1 MFYDKPEGSDDSSD
15 IPKTKVI
22 SDPSAVPVLFH
33 KKKQIIL
40 NLLLEK
46 ELNIMELKQETNL
59 NPGTIKRYLDDLV
72 SKDLAFLTRKVQNE
86 YGFFLK
92 YYRATA
98 KSFIVHIE
106 WPLNTVI

>member
-1 MFYDKPEGSDDSSD
+1 MFYEKHEDSEEALD

-22 SDPSAVPVLFH
+22 NDPSVVPVLFH

-46 ELNIMELKQETNL
+46 EFNIMELKKETKL

-72 SKDLAFLTRKVQNE
+72 SKDLAFLTRKIQNE

-98 KSFIVHIE
+98 KSFIIHIT
-106 WPLNTVI
+106 WPSD

>member
-1 MFYDKPEGSDDSSD
+1 MFYEKPEHSENGSD
-15 IPKTKVI
+15 IPAKKVI
-22 SDPSAVPVLFH
+22 NDPFVVPILFH

-40 NLLLEK
+40 YLLIKK
-46 ELNIMELKQETNL
+46 ELNIMDLKNETKW

-72 SKDLAFLTRKVQNE
+72 SKDLVRLTRKLQNE

-98 KSFIVHIE
+98 KSFVIHIE
-106 WPLNTVI
+106 WPSDILV

>member
-1 MFYDKPEGSDDSSD
+1 MFSEKSEESESGSD
-15 IPKTKVI
+15 IPIKKVI
-22 SDPSAVPVLFH
+22 NDPSVVPILFH

-40 NLLLEK
+40 NLLLKK
-46 ELNIMELKQETNL
+46 EFNIMELKKETNL

-72 SKDLAFLTRKVQNE
+72 SKDLVRLSRKVQNE

-98 KSFIVHIE
+98 KLFVIHIE
-106 WPLNTVI
+106 WPSDILV

>member
-1 MFYDKPEGSDDSSD
+1 MFHDNSESDASSD
-15 IPKTKVI
+15 IPESKII
-22 SDPSAVPVLFH
+22 SDPSTVPVLFH
-33 KKKQIIL
+33 EKKQMIL

-72 SKDLAFLTRKVQNE
+72 SNDLAFLSRKVQNE

-98 KSFIVHIE
+98 KSFIIHIE
-106 WPLNTVI
+106 WPSDVPI